1 MRRDFDGSIAPLPS
15 GSLSEISWEAPD
27 GTDTVVHCDV
37 SEDREVLGVF
47 ADSVGA
53 EPLPALL
60 GWLLSPAQEQL
71 REKLIDEA
79 EQAWRDGSPR
89 SAR

>member
-1 MRRDFDGSIAPLPS
+1 MRRDFDGTIAPLPS
-15 GSLSEISWEAPD
+15 GSVSEISWEAPD

-47 ADSVGA
+47 ADTVGA
-53 EPLPALL
+53 EPLPDLFA
-60 GWLLSPAQEQL
+60 WLQQASQEQL

-79 EQAWRDGSPR
+79 EQAWREAQS
-89 SAR
+89 